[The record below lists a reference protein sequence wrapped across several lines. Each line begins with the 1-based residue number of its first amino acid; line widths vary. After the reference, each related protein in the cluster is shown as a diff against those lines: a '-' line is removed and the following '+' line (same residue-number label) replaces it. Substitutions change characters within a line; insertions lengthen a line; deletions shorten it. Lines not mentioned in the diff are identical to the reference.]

1 MDANLKF
8 YLLKDKRDYVFAV
21 KILDNISLEKIR
33 YSLQGVVMSHVTH
46 SISNDI
52 VLRKSGEREVAIDGN
67 KIVSLKQ
74 NIKLK
79 PLERPN
85 TKALFVEDSNVGVID
100 IETYL
105 ADDGTYK
112 VYALGLETYLSDSST
127 IYYID
132 KYSDLDS
139 SKIVLSLVNVL
150 LRSKCSNVTFYCHNL
165 GGYDIVLF

>member
-1 MDANLKF
+1 M
-8 YLLKDKRDYVFAV
+8 
-21 KILDNISLEKIR
+21 LDNTSIEKRR
-33 YSLQGVVMSHVTH
+33 YSLVGVVISHVTD

-85 TKALFVEDSNVGVID
+85 TKALFVENSNIGVID

-105 ADDGTYK
+105 ADEETSK
-112 VYALGLETYLSDSST
+112 VYALG
-127 IYYID
+127 
-132 KYSDLDS
+132 
-139 SKIVLSLVNVL
+139 
-150 LRSKCSNVTFYCHNL
+150 
-165 GGYDIVLF
+165 

>member
-1 MDANLKF
+1 
-8 YLLKDKRDYVFAV
+8 
-21 KILDNISLEKIR
+21 
-33 YSLQGVVMSHVTH
+33 MSHVTD

-67 KIVSLKQ
+67 KIVSLQQ

-79 PLERPN
+79 SLERPS
-85 TKALFVEDSNVGVID
+85 TKALFVEDSNIGVID

-112 VYALGLETYLSDSST
+112 VYALGLKTNLSDSST

-132 KYSDLDS
+132 LSDLDS
-139 SKIVLSLVNVL
+139 SKIVLSLVNEL
-150 LRSKCSNVTFYCHNL
+150 LRSKYSNVTFYCHNL
-165 GGYDIVLF
+165 GL